1 MENILVVNNDI
12 DTMDLIKHWL
22 EKKSYKVDF
31 TSNRNAV
38 PDLIR
43 QLHPSLIIV
52 DVMQKD
58 LLPDLKRSKDLSY
71 VPILLMTGYTSGH
84 RHSESLVDD
93 VIEKPF
99 NLPLLQKK
107 IETLIEH

>member
-12 DTMDLIKHWL
+12 DTMDLMKYWL

-31 TSNRNAV
+31 TSNRSAV

-43 QLHPSLIIV
+43 ELHPSLLIV

-58 LLPDLKRSKDLSY
+58 LLPYLKKTKDLSS
-71 VPILLMTGYTSGH
+71 VPILLMTGYTTGH
-84 RHSESLVDD
+84 RHSESLADD

-107 IETLIEH
+107 IETLIVH